1 MSNKLVWSKK
11 KKLNYKEGANKESK
25 QIMQLHAVPNK
36 LTNIIDLIDKDKN
49 KYNNLNLNI

>member
-25 QIMQLHAVPNK
+25 QIMQLHAVPSK